1 MNKELKQA
9 IIKWVIENENAL
21 QLTNDTTNQ
30 FKAYIFDE
38 KGEWL
43 IGGQE
48 ISNFIDKF
56 IDLYTEYEPL

>member
-56 IDLYTEYEPL
+56 IDLYTEYETL